1 MSNAENEYRDVA
13 SAEMETTTY
22 KPRKVRAFDPAVM
35 FDDGG
40 KGKALDIRDYV
51 HSGKLSKA
59 RMVLAFKLTGKPY
72 MDYDDLAS
80 VAEEIREKYRATRL
94 AREGNPD
101 LIDEQPILLDR
112 VNYRGNRI
120 ELVVTTER
128 GSDLS
133 FCNRTLISL
142 WVKEKW
148 ANKAPVVTAKDNVLL
163 GMVSAIKRFFGLA
176 A

>member
-1 MSNAENEYRDVA
+1 MLNMTDSCDAEVA
-13 SAEMETTTY
+13 NTY

-51 HSGKLSKA
+51 HSGKISKA
-59 RMVLAFKLTGKPY
+59 LKALAFKMTGKPY
-72 MDYDDLAS
+72 LDYADLAS
-80 VAEEIREKYRATRL
+80 ITEEITRKYRATRIV
-94 AREGNPD
+94 REGNVND
-101 LIDEQPILLDR
+101 VVEQPILLDR

-148 ANKAPVVTAKDNVLL
+148 ANKKDESMVKVHGGVVL
-163 GMVSAIKRFFGLA
+163 AIKKFFGLA